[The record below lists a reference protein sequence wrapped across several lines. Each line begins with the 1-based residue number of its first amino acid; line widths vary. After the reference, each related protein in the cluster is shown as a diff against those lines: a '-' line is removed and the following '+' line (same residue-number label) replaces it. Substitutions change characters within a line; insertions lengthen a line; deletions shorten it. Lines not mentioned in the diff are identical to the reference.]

1 MDGWMDGWPPVR
13 CYRDC
18 LVKEG
23 QLGGQTS
30 DVSMEIGDSEEL
42 AGAKRLDMAHV
53 SRSFG
58 VCHPNCDFS
67 VPPGIGTERINPGSF
82 AKLKKLPWGGA
93 GNMSATFFINDCQ
106 G

>member
-53 SRSFG
+53 SRSFS
-58 VCHPNCDFS
+58 VCAIPIVIFLCHPGLAQNES
-67 VPPGIGTERINPGSF
+67 IPGPSPN
-82 AKLKKLPWGGA
+82 
-93 GNMSATFFINDCQ
+93 
-106 G
+106 